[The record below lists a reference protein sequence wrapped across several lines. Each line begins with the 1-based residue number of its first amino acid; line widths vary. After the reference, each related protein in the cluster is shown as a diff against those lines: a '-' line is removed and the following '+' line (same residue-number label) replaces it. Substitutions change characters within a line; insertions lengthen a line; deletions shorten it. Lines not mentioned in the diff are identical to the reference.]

1 MDLFRTVSSFQQFPE
16 LIAAESTRNG
26 GVSQA
31 PYASLNLGLST
42 DDEEKAVWE
51 NRNRFFH
58 ALGIVPGQIASAY
71 QVHGYDVKQVES
83 PGRWEGFDALITNRK
98 GIYLTVTVADCTPI
112 LIYDPVKQSVAA
124 IHAGWRGTALRIVH
138 HTLSRMNEAFGANP
152 ADCWAYIGTCIDE
165 CSYEVDAD
173 VADHFQSP
181 YKRWDEERGKFFI
194 DLKKANQAQ
203 LLAQGLHPDHVEIS
217 PYSTVLNN
225 DQFFSYRKEQ
235 GQTGRML
242 NLIGLKL

>member
-1 MDLFRTVSSFQQFPE
+1 MDLFKTVNSYKPFSE
-16 LIAAESTRNG
+16 IIAAESTRNG

-42 DDEEKAVWE
+42 DDDEKAVLE
-51 NRNRFFH
+51 NRRLFFQS
-58 ALGIVPGQIASAY
+58 LGVAPEQIASAY
-71 QVHGYDVKQVES
+71 QVHGCEVKQVET

-112 LIYDPVKQSVAA
+112 LIYDPKNQAVAA
-124 IHAGWRGTALRIVH
+124 IHAGWRGTALRIIH
-138 HTLSRMNEAFGANP
+138 HTLSRMEEVFDTNP
-152 ADCWAYIGTCIDE
+152 GDCWAYIGTCIDE

-173 VADHFQSP
+173 VADHFQSR
-181 YKRWDEERGKFFI
+181 YKRWDEERKKFFLN
-194 DLKKANQAQ
+194 LKKANKDQ
-203 LLAQGLHPDHVEIS
+203 LLALGLPAAHIEIS

-225 DQFFSYRKEQ
+225 EHYFSYRKEK

-242 NLIGLKL
+242 NLIGLKP

>member
-1 MDLFRTVSSFQQFPE
+1 MNLFKTVHLFPSFPGV
-16 LIAAESTRNG
+16 IAAESTRNG

-42 DDEEKAVWE
+42 DDDEKAVLE
-51 NRNRFFH
+51 NRRLFFQS
-58 ALGIVPGQIASAY
+58 LGIASGQVASAY
-71 QVHGYDVKQVES
+71 QVHGCDVKQVET
-83 PGRWEGFDALITNRK
+83 PGRWEGFDALITKRK

-112 LIYDPVKQSVAA
+112 LIYDPKNQAVAA

-138 HTLSRMNEAFGANP
+138 QTFSKMKEAFDTNP

-173 VADHFQSP
+173 VADHFPNP
-181 YKRWDEERGKFFI
+181 YTRWDEGREKFFL

-203 LLAQGLHPDHVEIS
+203 LLALGLHPAHIEIS

-225 DQFFSYRKEQ
+225 EYYFSYRKEK

-242 NLIGLKL
+242 NLIGLKP